1 MENFGTSPSDN
12 KFIDEI
18 TMKIL
23 TNNTNYAKYLHKTD
37 NDKFEEQ
44 QQFIADCK
52 VFYKDIISMTKDMCQ
67 CKNNAYGS
75 DVNESFNNYARS
87 LIRYLEVKHKS
98 DELQKE
104 YEENEN
110 MDDELFP
117 LQNESESDD
126 DSKSKYGKKALHSG
140 TLDLFVRKK

>member
-1 MENFGTSPSDN
+1 MENLGTSPSDN

-18 TMKIL
+18 TMKLL
-23 TNNTNYAKYLHKTD
+23 TNQTNYAKYLHKTD
-37 NDKFEEQ
+37 DDKYEEQ

-52 VFYKDIISMTKDMCQ
+52 VFHKDIVSMTKSMCQ

-75 DVNESFNNYARS
+75 DVNDSFNNYART

-98 DELQKE
+98 EELQKE
-104 YEENEN
+104 YEQNED

-117 LQNESESDD
+117 SQIESDD
-126 DSKSKYGKKALHSG
+126 DYDSKNGKKSFHSG